1 MAAARLPPPPL
12 PHHPSRPSGG
22 TVRTDTEQTMTEN
35 QPLDLDAFL
44 ALVATG
50 ERLIAGSPAH
60 QFMFGAAQ
68 RALAIT
74 AELNGRP
81 HDAGEVRALLSELTG
96 RPVPDSVGV
105 FPPFHSEFGQNL
117 HLGEG
122 VFINIGCVFQDTG
135 GIWIGDR
142 TLVGHNCIFTTL
154 NHGTEP
160 ERRGDMLPAPIH
172 IGSDVWVRGAGDR
185 RPGHHHRGRRHHR
198 CRLGRHEGPARPHR
212 RRRRSGARD
221 PRGLRALRPDRGRS
235 RPARPDGAPRRPVP
249 VS

>member
-1 MAAARLPPPPL
+1 
-12 PHHPSRPSGG
+12 
-22 TVRTDTEQTMTEN
+22 MTEN

-172 IGSDVWVRGAGDR
+172 IGSDVWFGARVTVVPGITIGDGAIIGAGSVVTKD
-185 RPGHHHRGRRHHR
+185 
-198 CRLGRHEGPARPHR
+198 LPARTVVA
-212 RRRRSGARD
+212 GV
-221 PRGLRALRPDRGRS
+221 
-235 RPARPDGAPRRPVP
+235 PARVIREV
-249 VS
+249 

>member
-1 MAAARLPPPPL
+1 
-12 PHHPSRPSGG
+12 
-22 TVRTDTEQTMTEN
+22 MTEN

-172 IGSDVWVRGAGDR
+172 IGSDVWFGARVTVVPGITIGDGAIIGAGSVVTKDV
-185 RPGHHHRGRRHHR
+185 
-198 CRLGRHEGPARPHR
+198 PARTVVA
-212 RRRRSGARD
+212 GV
-221 PRGLRALRPDRGRS
+221 
-235 RPARPDGAPRRPVP
+235 PARVIREV
-249 VS
+249 

>member
-1 MAAARLPPPPL
+1 
-12 PHHPSRPSGG
+12 
-22 TVRTDTEQTMTEN
+22 MTEN

-60 QFMFGAAQ
+60 RFMFGAAQ

-172 IGSDVWVRGAGDR
+172 IGSDVWFGARVTVVPGITIGDGAIIGAGSVVTKDV
-185 RPGHHHRGRRHHR
+185 
-198 CRLGRHEGPARPHR
+198 PARTVVA
-212 RRRRSGARD
+212 GV
-221 PRGLRALRPDRGRS
+221 
-235 RPARPDGAPRRPVP
+235 PARVIREV
-249 VS
+249 

>member
-1 MAAARLPPPPL
+1 
-12 PHHPSRPSGG
+12 
-22 TVRTDTEQTMTEN
+22 MTEN
-35 QPLDLDAFL
+35 QPLDLVAFL

-172 IGSDVWVRGAGDR
+172 IGSDVWFGARVTVVPGITIGDGAIIGAGSVVTKD
-185 RPGHHHRGRRHHR
+185 
-198 CRLGRHEGPARPHR
+198 LPARTVVA
-212 RRRRSGARD
+212 GV
-221 PRGLRALRPDRGRS
+221 
-235 RPARPDGAPRRPVP
+235 PARVIREV
-249 VS
+249 

>member
-1 MAAARLPPPPL
+1 
-12 PHHPSRPSGG
+12 
-22 TVRTDTEQTMTEN
+22 MTEN

-154 NHGTEP
+154 NPGTEP

-172 IGSDVWVRGAGDR
+172 IGSDVWFGARVTVVPGITIGDGAIIGAGSVVTKDV
-185 RPGHHHRGRRHHR
+185 
-198 CRLGRHEGPARPHR
+198 PARTVVA
-212 RRRRSGARD
+212 GV
-221 PRGLRALRPDRGRS
+221 
-235 RPARPDGAPRRPVP
+235 PARVIREV
-249 VS
+249 

>member
-1 MAAARLPPPPL
+1 
-12 PHHPSRPSGG
+12 
-22 TVRTDTEQTMTEN
+22 MTEN

-74 AELNGRP
+74 AELTGRP

-172 IGSDVWVRGAGDR
+172 IGSDVWFGARVTVVPGITIGDGAIIGAGSVVTKE
-185 RPGHHHRGRRHHR
+185 
-198 CRLGRHEGPARPHR
+198 LPARTVVA
-212 RRRRSGARD
+212 GV
-221 PRGLRALRPDRGRS
+221 
-235 RPARPDGAPRRPVP
+235 PARVIREV
-249 VS
+249 